1 MDRLDCLRVFIQV
14 AEMGSFVK
22 AAHALDLPPAS
33 VSAAV
38 QQLETALDAR
48 LLHRTTRRVQ
58 LTVDGSLLLERA
70 RTLLADA
77 DALDGLFRSRQR
89 EVSGR
94 LKIDMP
100 SRIARRLVAPALPE
114 LLRRYPHLQIV
125 LGSSDRIID
134 LVQEGVDCAVRVG
147 QLGDSSLVAQS
158 LGRIDLVNCASAAY
172 LHEAGMPEHP
182 RDLAERHWAV
192 AYAAPGRGRGQ
203 DWEWQEEGREQR
215 IAVRSRVLVDNAE
228 SYIACCRA
236 GLGAIQVPRF
246 DVQHLLDRGEL
257 VEILPAFRAAPME
270 ISVLY
275 PHRRHRSRRLKVFID
290 WFSML
295 IRPQLV
301 R

>member
-172 LHEAGMPEHP
+172 LHEVGMPEHP

-192 AYAAPGRGRGQ
+192 AYATPGRGRGQ

>member
-1 MDRLDCLRVFIQV
+1 MDRLDCLRVFIRV

-22 AAHALDLPPAS
+22 ASHALDLPPAS

-38 QQLETALDAR
+38 QQLETALGVR

-58 LTVDGSLLLERA
+58 LTADGVLLLERA

-94 LKIDMP
+94 LKVDMP
-100 SRIARRLVAPALPE
+100 SRIARRLAAPALPA

-125 LGSSDRIID
+125 LGSSDRLID
-134 LVQEGVDCAVRVG
+134 LVQEGVDCAIRVG
-147 QLGDSSLVAQS
+147 TLGDSSLVARP
-158 LGRIDLVNCASAAY
+158 LGRIELVNCASAAY
-172 LHEAGMPEHP
+172 LQEAGVPEHP
-182 RDLAERHWAV
+182 RALADGHWAV

-203 DWEWQEEGREQR
+203 DWEWLEEGREQR

-236 GLGAIQVPRF
+236 GLGVIQVPRF
-246 DVQHLLDRGEL
+246 DVQHLLDSGEL
-257 VEILPAFRAAPME
+257 VEILPVFRAAPME
-270 ISVLY
+270 ISALY
-275 PHRRHRSRRLKVFID
+275 PHRRHPARRLNVFID
-290 WFSML
+290 WFEAL
-295 IRPQLV
+295 IQSHLV